1 MRINEE
7 LTDLIRGRT
16 IELVSKEEGLVTIV
30 FNDRSKLQISTTEA
44 PDVNVLGESRIES
57 VGEENGQL
65 VLFGEDERT
74 AVYTLLSPGS
84 SVTVIS
90 HDGKVE
96 FAG

>member
-16 IELVSKEEGLVTIV
+16 IELVSKEEGLVTIM
-30 FNDRSKLQISTTEA
+30 FDDRSKLQISTTQA
-44 PDVNVLGESRIES
+44 PDVNVLGENRIES

-65 VLFGEDERT
+65 VLFGEDKRT

-90 HDGKVE
+90 QDGEVE
-96 FAG
+96 FEG

>member
-30 FNDRSKLQISTTEA
+30 FNDRSKLQISTTQA
-44 PDVNVLGESRIES
+44 PDVNVLGENRIES
-57 VGEENGQL
+57 IGEEHGQL
-65 VLFGEDERT
+65 VLFSQGERT

-84 SVTVIS
+84 SVTLIS
-90 HDGKVE
+90 QDGKVE
-96 FAG
+96 FKG

>member
-7 LTDLIRGRT
+7 LTDLIRGRI

-44 PDVNVLGESRIES
+44 PDVNVLGENRIES

-65 VLFGEDERT
+65 VLFGENERT

-90 HDGKVE
+90 QDGEVE
-96 FAG
+96 FEG

>member
-30 FNDRSKLQISTTEA
+30 FNDRSKLQIRTTEA
-44 PDVNVLGESRIES
+44 PDVNVLGENRIES

-65 VLFGEDERT
+65 VLFGENERT

-90 HDGKVE
+90 QDGEVE
-96 FAG
+96 FEG

>member
-30 FNDRSKLQISTTEA
+30 FNDRSKLQISTIEA
-44 PDVNVLGESRIES
+44 PNVNVLGESRIES

-65 VLFGEDERT
+65 VLFGQDERT

-84 SVTVIS
+84 SVTVTS
-90 HDGKVE
+90 QDGQVE
-96 FAG
+96 FKG

>member
-44 PDVNVLGESRIES
+44 PNVNVLGESRIES

-65 VLFGEDERT
+65 FLFGQDERT

-84 SVTVIS
+84 SVTVTS
-90 HDGKVE
+90 QDGQVE
-96 FAG
+96 FRG

>member
-30 FNDRSKLQISTTEA
+30 FNDRSKLQISTIEA
-44 PDVNVLGESRIES
+44 PNVNVLGESRIES

-65 VLFGEDERT
+65 VLFGQDERT
-74 AVYTLLSPGS
+74 AVYTLFSPGS
-84 SVTVIS
+84 SVTVTS
-90 HDGKVE
+90 QDGQVE
-96 FAG
+96 FKG